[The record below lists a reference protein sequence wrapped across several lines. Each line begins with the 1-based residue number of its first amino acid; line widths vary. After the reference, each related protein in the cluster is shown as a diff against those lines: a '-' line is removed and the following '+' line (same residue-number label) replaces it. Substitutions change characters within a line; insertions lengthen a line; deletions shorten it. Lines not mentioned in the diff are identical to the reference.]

1 MVTSIYNMYRNIIT
15 APPASLSEFSASF
28 NEFGELAI
36 SAKDADGVDIS
47 RAGLIIPN
55 SPFALV
61 YNPSTKDWSVIPMQ
75 DYPDGYQLVQTI
87 IGVDQWQR

>member
-1 MVTSIYNMYRNIIT
+1 MPSQIIV
-15 APPASLSEFSASF
+15 APLATLSEFETSF
-28 NEFGELAI
+28 NKFGELVI
-36 SAKDADGVDIS
+36 SAKDANGVDIS

-55 SPFALV
+55 SPFTLV

-87 IGVDQWQR
+87 IGVDQWRR

>member
-1 MVTSIYNMYRNIIT
+1 MPSQIIV
-15 APPASLSEFSASF
+15 APVATLSEFSTSF

-55 SPFALV
+55 SPFTLV
-61 YNPSTKDWSVIPMQ
+61 YNPSTKDWNVIPMQ
-75 DYPDGYQLVQTI
+75 DYPEGSQLVQTI
-87 IGVDQWQR
+87 IGVDQWRR